1 MNNINIKQ
9 LENRLISTPF
19 QQKEIKASQ
28 NKNFED
34 VLKKIQSNNEEI
46 KFSKHAVER
55 MGARNIE
62 LNSND
67 VEKLQKA
74 FKKAEEKGVKEALIV
89 IGDKGFIAS
98 VKNKTVITTM
108 TSDQIKE
115 NVFTNIDGAVIL

>member
-1 MNNINIKQ
+1 MNSINIKQ

-67 VEKLQKA
+67 VEKLQMA

>member
-1 MNNINIKQ
+1 MNSINIKQ

>member
-9 LENRLISTPF
+9 LENRLINTSL
-19 QQKEIKASQ
+19 QQKEIKTSQ

-34 VLKKIQSNNEEI
+34 ILKKIQANNEEI

-55 MGARNIE
+55 MDTRNIE
-62 LNSND
+62 LDSED
-67 VEKLQKA
+67 VQKLQNA
-74 FKKAEEKGVKEALIV
+74 FKKAEEKGVKEALII

-98 VKNKTVITTM
+98 VKNKTVVTTM

>member
-1 MNNINIKQ
+1 MNSINIKQ

-74 FKKAEEKGVKEALIV
+74 FEKAEEKGVKEALIV

>member
-74 FKKAEEKGVKEALIV
+74 FEKAEEKGVKEALIV